1 MTRASLRALSEAE
14 KMLCSRTISTP
25 LGAMWLVANED
36 ALLVAH
42 FADQK
47 YERDLD
53 ANETPGKHAILDLA
67 ARELKQYFAGTLTK
81 FETPLG
87 GEGTPFQK
95 KIWKGLCAI
104 PFGETRSYLALAKS
118 VRVDPAAVRAVGM
131 ANARNPIAVI
141 VPCHRVIAA
150 SGALSGYAGGVDKKK
165 WLLAHEA
172 KQQRLIAS

>member
-1 MTRASLRALSEAE
+1 MQEDE
-14 KMLCSRTISTP
+14 KMLCSRTMATP
-25 LGAMWLVANED
+25 LGKMWLVANDE

-42 FADQK
+42 FAAQK
-47 YERDLD
+47 YERELD
-53 ANETPGKHAILDLA
+53 ATETPGKHAILDLA
-67 ARELKQYFAGTLTK
+67 ERELKRYFAGKLTK
-81 FETPLG
+81 FETPLA

-131 ANARNPIAVI
+131 ANARNPIAVM

-150 SGALSGYAGGVDKKK
+150 SGALSGYAGGVDKKR
-165 WLLAHEA
+165 WLLDHES

>member
-1 MTRASLRALSEAE
+1 MTRASLRAISEAE

-25 LGAMWLVANED
+25 LGKMWLVANDD

-42 FADQK
+42 FMDQK
-47 YERDLD
+47 YARELD
-53 ANETPGKHAILDLA
+53 APETPGKHRVLDLA
-67 ARELKQYFAGTLTK
+67 ERELQGYFAGKLDH
-81 FETPLG
+81 FATPVA

-95 KIWKGLCAI
+95 KVWKGLCAI
-104 PFGETRSYLALAKS
+104 PFGETRSYLDLAKKVGKPS
-118 VRVDPAAVRAVGM
+118 AMRAVGM